1 MLIYLRPGGML
12 GVTAFCL
19 NLDKI
24 QNGRR
29 QKLRMQFRLFYCIAM
44 HQIIIYKTSILLL
57 QLGFGLAVAELMF
70 FCFYLF
76 IF

>member
-1 MLIYLRPGGML
+1 MLIYLRPGGIL

-29 QKLRMQFRLFYCIAM
+29 QKLQMQFHLFYCITM
-44 HQIIIYKTSILLL
+44 HQVIIYKTSILLV
-57 QLGFGLAVAELMF
+57 QLGFGPALAE
-70 FCFYLF
+70 F
-76 IF
+76 ICVVVVFV